1 MATEPISEEVVGSCV
16 DSHGSAIGMPQLCFD
31 WFPNQIFWLVITL
44 VVIFL
49 VLSRVA
55 LPRIAAILAERQG
68 TITNDLAAAEDL
80 KAKAVEA
87 EEAYNKA
94 LADARAEAQ
103 RIAAEARAEIQAD
116 LDDAI
121 AKADAEIAFY
131 QALVEHSLSIME
143 VHRRKG
149 SLLDFNGVQLAEGPW
164 PKKAY
169 FDALNRARR
178 RDASPIFN
186 YGYTRPRVLSRCRLD
201 VTRRIATDD
210 TNSVVV
216 ICAERVGDVGEG
228 VNAERRSLVA
238 RIAEVAVVDDEG
250 VVAIEED
257 GGLHDGRG

>member
-1 MATEPISEEVVGSCV
+1 MATEPVYEEVAGTCV

-94 LADARAEAQ
+94 LADARSEAQ
-103 RIAAEARAEIQAD
+103 RIAAEARAEIQSG

-121 AKADAEIAFY
+121 AKADAEIAAKAAESEKAIADIRAG
-131 QALVEHSLSIME
+131 ALESI
-143 VHRRKG
+143 
-149 SLLDFNGVQLAEGPW
+149 Q
-164 PKKAY
+164 
-169 FDALNRARR
+169 
-178 RDASPIFN
+178 
-186 YGYTRPRVLSRCRLD
+186 
-201 VTRRIATDD
+201 
-210 TNSVVV
+210 
-216 ICAERVGDVGEG
+216 
-228 VNAERRSLVA
+228 
-238 RIAEVAVVDDEG
+238 
-250 VVAIEED
+250 VVAKDTAAELVTALGGEADAKAID
-257 GGLHDGRG
+257 GAVDAQTKG